1 MNHRKGRQ
9 DRQAKVDCTHLNQKV
24 RYQTM
29 VAHTTPWGMDE
40 RLPAYRWLL
49 KYSQLFMVRN
59 LVSPLHPQ
67 YLGRNL
73 VRGDNDA
80 AGKGDGKK
88 RKASCNDL
96 HRGYALTRKGA
107 DLPTVFHCRNRGKLK
122 NVR

>member
-1 MNHRKGRQ
+1 
-9 DRQAKVDCTHLNQKV
+9 
-24 RYQTM
+24 M
-29 VAHTTPWGMDE
+29 VARITPWGMDG
-40 RLPAYRWLL
+40 RFSAYRWLL

-67 YLGRNL
+67 HLGRSL
-73 VRGDNDA
+73 VRDDNGA
-80 AGKGDGKK
+80 AGRGDGKK

-107 DLPTVFHCRNRGKLK
+107 DLPMVFYCRNRGKLK